1 MLTLG
6 TLLYVGTPPQTHT
19 LGDGSINEVKQLMVN
34 RGGCGKSTGTE
45 RSTVVTRRWEK
56 EWSRFQ
62 ESRVSV
68 WENERGAEMD
78 GGDGCVMMRM
88 SLTRL

>member
-1 MLTLG
+1 M
-6 TLLYVGTPPQTHT
+6 
-19 LGDGSINEVKQLMVN
+19 
-34 RGGCGKSTGTE
+34 
-45 RSTVVTRRWEK
+45 VTRRWEK

-88 SLTRL
+88 CLTRL

>member
-1 MLTLG
+1 
-6 TLLYVGTPPQTHT
+6 
-19 LGDGSINEVKQLMVN
+19 MVN
-34 RGGCGKSTGTE
+34 RGGRGKSTGTE

-78 GGDGCVMMRM
+78 GDDGCVTMRM
-88 SLTRL
+88 CLTRL